1 MSRYVTFNPTAMK
14 KDCDFLLLKKILCK
28 TTEFGTD
35 YKIDEETIPKM
46 VRNNERYIQSLY
58 KHLKGIY
65 KDTEFVMDHHKKPK
79 MALEDALSI
88 IILYQRVFSTAREKT
103 VDTADEYVVNQS
115 IFCKFVDPGF
125 SVDAPSQTWSDK
137 TKAAANLYQ
146 SVLDIQQNFVT
157 LGQVR
162 QTIDKLISDLTDGMK
177 AGELIRLINHI
188 EKQVL
193 CGTVSMF

>member
-1 MSRYVTFNPTAMK
+1 ME
-14 KDCDFLLLKKILCK
+14 CDFHLLKQILCDVK
-28 TTEFGTD
+28 GFRKNYEIDLEAIPHMVRDHTQNIQALFKHLENLYNETEF
-35 YKIDEETIPKM
+35 
-46 VRNNERYIQSLY
+46 
-58 KHLKGIY
+58 H
-65 KDTEFVMDHHKKPK
+65 FDHHKKPQ

-88 IILYQRVFSTAREKT
+88 IILYQRVFSVTREKI
-103 VDTADEYVVNQS
+103 VDSADEYVVNQD

-125 SVDAPSQTWSDK
+125 SVDDPVEKWSDK

-193 CGTVSMF
+193 C